1 MDKQEPKIISGG
13 LNNDEL
19 FEWLTYKAERLTVLR
34 ALEDEKASLEERLSE
49 LDRQI
54 SKVGLESQI
63 EIFPTTLDPI
73 RFQGSQES

>member
-19 FEWLTYKAERLTVLR
+19 FTWLTYKAERLTVLR

-54 SKVGLESQI
+54 SKVGLQSQI
-63 EIFPTTLDPI
+63 EVFGTVADPTL
-73 RFQGSQES
+73 FLSNQGS